1 MHLETPI
8 VDPIK
13 TCSALCTVGGRTMD
27 TNLYESLRVALK
39 EAEEGALVAGA
50 HKALQILKENGQLF
64 EAQLEPHLVGIHPE
78 NRDGYGCNLADAF
91 ALMQNILDIGWHDT
105 SAIGYA
111 CAMPTEEQAKQHA
124 LDFNKSMVEKSH
136 GQLPPIPDLRFLSLS
151 CSHTN
156 VGLRCLKAGVQSTS
170 LPTMHEIE
178 TKDKPFA
185 EAVHKGIRWRVISY
199 EITQAFPKLPQ
210 ILQSCFNSQAQISK
224 GEHELQM
231 LRRIMS
237 AISSSQF
244 FGNNKHSFLPIA
256 WCREFHNDL
265 CLSVD
270 AFVAVNSKEGEEVIG
285 LLQAPEAPVAVE
297 AFLQRSSSF
306 HVSICFE
313 IRCGGPPTPN
323 GGIGEDTQRWQR
335 DL

>member
-170 LPTMHEIE
+170 LPTTHEIE

-185 EAVHKGIRWRVISY
+185 E
-199 EITQAFPKLPQ
+199 
-210 ILQSCFNSQAQISK
+210 
-224 GEHELQM
+224 
-231 LRRIMS
+231 
-237 AISSSQF
+237 
-244 FGNNKHSFLPIA
+244 
-256 WCREFHNDL
+256 
-265 CLSVD
+265 
-270 AFVAVNSKEGEEVIG
+270 
-285 LLQAPEAPVAVE
+285 LLQ
-297 AFLQRSSSF
+297 
-306 HVSICFE
+306 
-313 IRCGGPPTPN
+313 
-323 GGIGEDTQRWQR
+323 
-335 DL
+335 